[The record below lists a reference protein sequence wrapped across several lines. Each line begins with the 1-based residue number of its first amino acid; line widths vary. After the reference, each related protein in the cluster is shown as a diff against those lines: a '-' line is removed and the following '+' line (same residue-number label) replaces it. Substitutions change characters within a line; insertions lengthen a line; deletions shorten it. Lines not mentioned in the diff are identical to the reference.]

1 MTTQLCDEP
10 ISTVIARASN
20 AEDVFEACGI
30 DYWFAGDRTLR
41 AACAAANVDVGDVEK
56 QLVPCADDGGV
67 KPAEAEA
74 ATLVRELDAHFDAA
88 IRPAMARVRDALRD
102 VPPASRATLSRT
114 VNHLDAVL
122 ASHAELL
129 SSYVLPAIA
138 PRGEIRSNYAV
149 VRQLAQQHALLA
161 IRVRN
166 LTDACPAG
174 NEAFTRA
181 ARELAHAVHHHLR
194 ISYAGVMPHLFEHA
208 VRAHGR
214 PERI

>member
-1 MTTQLCDEP
+1 MTTQLRFEP
-10 ISTVIARASN
+10 ISTVLTRASN
-20 AEDVFEACGI
+20 AEDVLEACGI
-30 DYWFAGDRTLR
+30 DYWFDGDRTLS
-41 AACAAANVDVGDVEK
+41 AACAAANVDVGDVEQK
-56 QLVPCADDGGV
+56 LTPCADDGASSV
-67 KPAEAEA
+67 ETSV
-74 ATLVRELDAHFDAA
+74 ATLVRELDSHFDAT
-88 IRPAMARVRDALRD
+88 IRPAMARVREALRE
-102 VPPASRATLSRT
+102 VPAEARPALTRT

-174 NEAFTRA
+174 NEAFACA
-181 ARELAHAVHHHLR
+181 ARELAHAIHHHLR

-208 VRAHGR
+208 VKARGR